1 MTTRTREW
9 HVTLLLDLDR
19 GISTPDFERLA
30 ALWHNRAHVTR
41 GTKEESNAPR
51 LAVTTV
57 EFAEMATGA
66 VARAVDDTE
75 QRLSALP
82 DAPSITRIRNY
93 LAAGLG

>member
-1 MTTRTREW
+1 MATRTREW

-19 GISTPDFERLA
+19 GIDGPGFERLST
-30 ALWHNRAHVTR
+30 LWGSRAHVAR
-41 GTKEESNAPR
+41 GTEEAAHAPK

-57 EFAEMATGA
+57 EFAELATGA
-66 VARAVDDTE
+66 VARAVDDVE

-82 DAPSITRIRNY
+82 DPPSIVRIRNY